1 MTEAQKELLYSEYL
15 GDGMK
20 KLKQIVLPL
29 IRRYC
34 SDANL
39 HWDDF
44 LSACNYGFR
53 GIVES
58 YDETK
63 CDNFYAWAVD
73 CFKRKIKTELTKI
86 NNSAA
91 VTAST
96 QTVPLDAE
104 TDESVNIRETV
115 GVNDSVDHVLDRYE
129 LSEPVYEYVKSF
141 QGIQRKIVELIME
154 GFSIDE
160 IRVALNLSRRELND
174 AMDVIRSV
182 KHTQIL
188 YGNDLEQN
196 NQEENEM
203 SEYGFNRRRLANYT
217 ITSIKKKIQTKHL
230 LLDYVLQREEGQW
243 TVEAKS
249 NFIAAILQ
257 QDFIDP
263 LMISQKVM
271 QNGSIAEYLTDGKQR
286 LGTTISFSNNSW
298 KIGNKVLRPIV
309 KYETNPHI
317 DPKTGEQLFDWK
329 EFDIRG
335 KKFRDLPL
343 ELQDIFWDTE
353 IPFLVRLNCTDED
366 IQYDM
371 LRRNAAKVMNSNQKA
386 VLKIGYTYA
395 TRVKKIT
402 SMEFFTDGKYKT
414 SEEQKGA
421 LEKIC
426 VESIMAS
433 NYLDDWK
440 KNTEANAEYLA
451 NNASQE
457 DFDDLEESADRLND
471 VVTDETKDLFKVKDA
486 YIWFSVFHKFK
497 DLDEDD
503 VRFNDFMIAFK
514 NELHSKEINGVSYDT
529 YAEMRNTKDKKIV
542 SEKIELIYALLV
554 EFLSNN
560 SAEAPIE
567 NVTSDT
573 EVIPAENNIMNAPIG
588 DRPED
593 QVYHP
598 MEMKKPETNPEPV
611 VVQEPIQGQIVEE
624 KDTSDSLND
633 WLSAFDDPEEDFNGT
648 EEKQDG
654 RDQYQPES
662 TEEAPDSAVDEYYAP
677 HRELEDLSGLFD

>member
-1 MTEAQKELLYSEYL
+1 MTEAEKELLYSEYL

-73 CFKRKIKTELTKI
+73 CFKRKIKSELTKI
-86 NNSAA
+86 NNNA
-91 VTAST
+91 VVAAST

-104 TDESVNIRETV
+104 TDESVNIRETI
-115 GVNDSVDHVLDRYE
+115 GTNDRVDHVLDRYE

-141 QGIQRKIVELIME
+141 HGIQRKIIELIME

-160 IRVALNLSRRELND
+160 IRVALRMSRRELSD
-174 AMDVIRSV
+174 AMDAIRST
-182 KHTQIL
+182 KHTQFLHINIQDNNQGG
-188 YGNDLEQN
+188 GND
-196 NQEENEM
+196 M
-203 SEYGFNRRRLANYT
+203 CEYGFNRRKDTVLT
-217 ITSIKKKIQTKHL
+217 VSSIVRKIKNREL
-230 LLDYVLQREEGQW
+230 LMDYVLQREENQW
-243 TVEAKS
+243 TLEGKS
-249 NFIAAILQ
+249 NFVSDVLQ
-257 QDFIDP
+257 QNWIPNLVFAQRVGTSDY
-263 LMISQKVM
+263 IST
-271 QNGSIAEYLTDGKQR
+271 YLIDGKQR
-286 LGTTISFSNNSW
+286 LTTTLSYIENGW
-298 KIGNKVLRPIV
+298 KISNKVRHPVI
-309 KYETNPHI
+309 KYATNI
-317 DPKTGEQLFDWK
+317 RLNPKTHENDCDW
-329 EFDIRG
+329 EHFDIRG
-335 KKFRDLPL
+335 KRFRDLPK
-343 ELQDIFWDTE
+343 ELQELFLDTE
-353 IPFLVRLNCTDED
+353 YPITVRLECDDEA

-371 LRRNAAKVMNSNQKA
+371 LRLNDARAMNANQKS

-395 TRVKKIT
+395 TRIKKIT
-402 SMEFFTDGKYKT
+402 SMDFFTDGKYKT
-414 SEEQKGA
+414 SEEQKSVP
-421 LEKIC
+421 EKIC
-426 VESIMAS
+426 VEAIMAS

-440 KNTEANAEYLA
+440 KSTEANAEYLA

-457 DFDDLEESADRLND
+457 DFDDLEESVDRLND
-471 VVTDETKDLFKVKDA
+471 VVTDETKDLFKAKEA
-486 YIWFSVFHKFK
+486 YIWLSVFHKFK

-514 NELHSKEINGVSYDT
+514 NGLHSKEINGVSYDT

-542 SEKIELIYALLV
+542 AEKIELIYALLV

-560 SAEAPIE
+560 STEVLTE
-567 NVTSDT
+567 NVTSDA
-573 EVIPAENNIMNAPIG
+573 EVLPADNNIMNAPIG

-648 EEKQDG
+648 EEKQDD